1 MSRGDRFPRGLW
13 AWVMFLVL
21 VALSHIWVA
30 HTVAIQTD
38 LSDLDRFFNGDN
50 GLPRYNVNPAREKMR
65 SSTTTTTTTTTFH
78 LATTSDRKESVALAE
93 NTTVPRVNEE
103 QPNDADKEEQSNDGD
118 NNNNSKDTPAT
129 IESSSDTTAAHLLT
143 MTSTRKQ
150 KSLVLA
156 DATKAT
162 VASTDD
168 DDEDEG
174 DSSSSN
180 LLLSVPFYI
189 YEGWGVGDEYPNTI
203 LHMNRKKFDIR
214 DLDPRGVP
222 IHSKKERRT
231 KHADD
236 YYMAMAARDHPMRVM
251 DPSLAKLFYVPTPF
265 NILMEGSFY
274 KKVNRVCLYQKHK
287 FNVCN
292 KDAIQLVNAEL
303 GKSPW
308 FQRHEGRDHIL
319 VASHWMWTTI
329 WQWHVGTW
337 DIQNIHKCNAIDFEG
352 QLVTKTN
359 RTDRI
364 YFPSYYVG
372 KRCRLP
378 VSTRK
383 TQKFAMIT
391 TLERTDIGKIF
402 EDRTNICKWVP
413 DQYPMKACGIGP
425 QCPALAHAKFGF
437 HAVGDT
443 PGSNRLMDTIL
454 SHTIPIITR
463 PEQYDVLPKWIDWDQ
478 ISYFANV
485 SDKNVFMETLKQIT
499 SDKQTIQQKQEAV
512 AQNQDLFDYQTIVP
526 FDTYMYMF
534 QIALFPETKRTNMT
548 TPYSALIL
556 P

>member
-1 MSRGDRFPRGLW
+1 MGRGDRFPSGLW
-13 AWVMFLVL
+13 AWIMFLVL
-21 VALSHIWVA
+21 LALSHLWMA
-30 HTVAIQTD
+30 HTAAIRSD
-38 LSDLDRFFNGDN
+38 LSDLDHYFHGDN
-50 GLPRYNVNPAREKMR
+50 GLPKYNVLPVMEKR
-65 SSTTTTTTTTTFH
+65 SRTTTTLSHLTTTTT
-78 LATTSDRKESVALAE
+78 ASARRKESVALAE
-93 NTTVPRVNEE
+93 NTTVPPVN
-103 QPNDADKEEQSNDGD
+103 QEQSNDEEQPYD
-118 NNNNSKDTPAT
+118 DSNNSKDIPG
-129 IESSSDTTAAHLLT
+129 IMESSSSATEAHLST
-143 MTSTRKQ
+143 KTSIRK
-150 KSLVLA
+150 KESLVLA
-156 DATKAT
+156 DTKAT
-162 VASTDD
+162 VDPTNEETTD
-168 DDEDEG
+168 DDED
-174 DSSSSN
+174 DSSSN

-189 YEGWGVGDEYPNTI
+189 YEGWGVGEEYPNTV
-203 LHMNRKKFDIR
+203 LHMNRKKFDVR
-214 DLDPRGVP
+214 NLDPRGLPV
-222 IHSKKERRT
+222 HSKKERRT

-236 YYMAMAARDHPMRVM
+236 YYMAMAARDHPMRVL
-251 DPSLAKLFYVPTPF
+251 DPSKAKLFFVPTPF
-265 NILMEGSFY
+265 NILMEGSYY

-292 KDAIQLVNAEL
+292 KDAIQLVNGEL

-308 FQRHEGRDHIL
+308 FQRHDGRDHIL

-337 DIQNIHKCNAIDFEG
+337 NIQNIHKCNAIDFEG

-372 KRCRLP
+372 KRCRS
-378 VSTRK
+378 VSHRK

-413 DQYPMKACGIGP
+413 DHYPMKACGTGP
-425 QCPALAHAKFGF
+425 QCPALSHAKFGF

-454 SHTIPIITR
+454 SQTIPIITR
-463 PEQYDVLPKWIDWDQ
+463 QEQYDVLPKWIDWDQ

-485 SDKNVFMETLKQIT
+485 SDQTVFMETLKQIT
-499 SDKQTIQQKQEAV
+499 SDKQTIQRKQNAL

-534 QIALFPETKRTNMT
+534 QIALFPETKRTNLT
-548 TPYSALIL
+548 SPYSALIL